1 MEVYVSRKM
10 ELHDFVSTA
19 WPKRHGDAGTLMG
32 WVEKAF
38 LAYPDVDLLTEARKA
53 SLWEA
58 ERPSN
63 TKRSIRRFLSNW
75 WSKSQS
81 KEPGRRARVVSIGAV
96 RWLKKN
102 NKSPDYA
109 FENWVRGREVTPE
122 AVLEFCSYAST
133 TEPFSPEEVVTIFLE
148 GV

>member
-1 MEVYVSRKM
+1 MSREQ
-10 ELHDFVSTA
+10 ELYDFVLSA
-19 WPKRHGDAGTLMG
+19 WPKRHGDTKTLRG
-32 WVEKAF
+32 WVGKAF
-38 LAYPDVDLLTEARKA
+38 LAYPDVDLLVEARKA

-102 NKSPDYA
+102 NKNPDYA

-122 AVLEFCSYAST
+122 SVLEFCSYAST
-133 TEPFSPEEVVTIFLE
+133 TEPISAEEVVTIFLE
-148 GV
+148 GM